1 MLIRRCAWHREFHGY
16 ALIHGVASW
25 RGLSIKFTDGVCR
38 RCVARVRAEWHV
50 GRTQADSPL
59 RRGWLLPGG
68 YRRAAL
74 ALGLALLVATMLP
87 TGLITDALLGEVP
100 AQAPATL
107 EVPTASR
114 ASFTDTT
121 AVAKQSPEA
130 EPPRVSR
137 HRPAP
142 PEVVVIRY
150 RTPKPLAPARPLPV
164 SSGAPTPNSPHPIET
179 QRLEPPRPVHV
190 ATVAPLVTNV
200 SRVRAAEDELMRVAR
215 GHSATRLLLSP
226 PEERPRHAGLMV
238 QAP

>member
-50 GRTQADSPL
+50 GRVQVDSRL
-59 RRGWLLPGG
+59 GRGGLVPGG
-68 YRRAAL
+68 YRRVAL
-74 ALGLALLVATMLP
+74 AVGLASLVATMLP
-87 TGLITDALLGEVP
+87 TGLFTDGLLGEVP
-100 AQAPATL
+100 AQAPETMDLPPAPSASLTPATA
-107 EVPTASR
+107 E
-114 ASFTDTT
+114 
-121 AVAKQSPEA
+121 AKPSAEA

-142 PEVVVIRY
+142 VEVVVIRY
-150 RTPKPLAPARPLPV
+150 RTPKPITPLPV
-164 SSGAPTPNSPHPIET
+164 SSGAPLPVSPRPET
-179 QRLEPPRPVHV
+179 KRIEPPRPVHV
-190 ATVAPLVTNV
+190 ATAAPIVPNV